1 VGAVSE
7 ALHRAGAVAHGGA
20 DPIDRVLRRIRGL
33 DRDGQGRLIRELRPG
48 IPLLD
53 DRLAALPP
61 YWRHLVGDRNLLARA
76 ARATGL
82 IVLHQG
88 GEATPVGTGFLA
100 RPGVVLTAR
109 HVAESFIQ
117 GVGREGLDFRP
128 GMSASLVLGRG
139 VSVPLFRPLLV
150 HPFWDF
156 AALEPAA
163 IPLDRLPLALSG
175 QPPVPL
181 GGREVVVVGFPL
193 SNDPD
198 ADDQGPIKHLQP
210 GQLTGLGEVD
220 SRWSPVEALRCDAL
234 TLPGNSGS
242 PVVDIAEG
250 RVLGV
255 HFAREAPAGGASV
268 PAWELARD
276 PHVRALGLFGDADP
290 APSWLAHWTRVDQPE
305 PQSRDPDATRRP
317 VHLPGDWV
325 ERVDDA
331 FLARMLDADPD
342 GTRALLRDAWGDT
355 IAEEIVSELGREPS
369 GEARLG
375 WPPRPDAD
383 HPEIVFLHGIIGGHL
398 DDGADRVWFDPVS
411 AVSGEL
417 ARRLTLAPDGRTA
430 LDPSVRIRSGGH
442 IQLIYG
448 LAALRW
454 RHARF
459 RVVPFSFDSRRGLDH
474 AVRQLQAWLRA
485 RHKRHPK
492 RRFALVGH
500 SMGGLVALLHAQ
512 RHPKTSRKLVRTAVT
527 VGSPIGGALPAFESP
542 TGTYSYLL
550 QMAAV
555 SGRED
560 RAALAAMVRTWP
572 GSSDMLPAPGIYAG
586 AEHLY
591 DPARWPRGTAY
602 TRPMLE
608 RARSLKTLLLD
619 SPLHARTHRI
629 GGIGHPTHADLRLD
643 EDGVLE
649 VSPARHEGDGSV
661 PLRSAIPDGLDGW
674 VVRSALKH
682 SFLPLSPE
690 VIGAVPELVLEGR
703 CDLTQVT
710 EADRAR
716 EHGPRPRPAALRLDE
731 ASPEPEELRAAR
743 ERLAHVRR
751 RWARGDVG
759 LMDLLAVSR
768 MIDT

>member
-1 VGAVSE
+1 MSE
-7 ALHRAGAVAHGGA
+7 ALHRVGAAQQGGT
-20 DPIDRVLRRIRGL
+20 DPIDRVLRRVRGL

-82 IVLHQG
+82 VVLHQG
-88 GEATPVGTGFLA
+88 GASTPVGTGFLA

-109 HVAESFIQ
+109 HVAESFVQ

-139 VSVPLFRPLLV
+139 VSVPLHRPLLV
-150 HPFWDF
+150 HPYWDF

-163 IPLDRLPLALSG
+163 IPLDRLPLALAG
-175 QPPVPL
+175 QAPVPL

-193 SNDPD
+193 SADP
-198 ADDQGPIKHLQP
+198 AAAGAPPIKHVQP
-210 GQLTGLGEVD
+210 GQITGMGAVD
-220 SRWSPVEALRCDAL
+220 SRWSPVTALRCDAL

-250 RVLGV
+250 RVLGL
-255 HFAREAPAGGASV
+255 HFAREAPAGGAGV

-290 APSWLAHWTRVDQPE
+290 APDWLAHWTRVDQP
-305 PQSRDPDATRRP
+305 PRRRPDPDATRRT
-317 VHLPGDWV
+317 VHLPGDWF

-331 FLARMLDADPD
+331 FVARMLDADPD

-355 IAEEIVSELGREPS
+355 LAEELISELGREPS

-375 WPPRPDAD
+375 WPPRPDPE
-383 HPEIVFLHGIIGGHL
+383 HPEIVFLHGIVGGHL
-398 DDGADRVWFDPVS
+398 DDGAARVWFDPVA
-411 AVSGEL
+411 AVGGDI
-417 ARRLTLAPDGRTA
+417 ARRLALAGDGRTDR
-430 LDPSVRIRSGGH
+430 DPSVRIRPGGH

-459 RVVPFSFDSRRGLDH
+459 RVVPFSFDSRRSLDD
-474 AVRQLQAWLRA
+474 AVRALQAWLRA
-485 RHKRHPK
+485 RHQRHPR

-512 RHPKTSRKLVRTAVT
+512 RHPRTSARLVQTAVT
-527 VGSPIGGALPAFESP
+527 IGSPIAGALPAFESP

-550 QMAAV
+550 QMAAI
-555 SGRED
+555 SGRDD
-560 RAALAAMVRTWP
+560 RAALSEMVRTWP
-572 GSSDMLPAPGIYAG
+572 GSADMLPAPGVYAG

-591 DPARWPRGTAY
+591 DPARWPEGTAY
-602 TRPMLE
+602 ARRLLE
-608 RARSLKTLLLD
+608 RARSLKGLLLG

-629 GGIGHPTHADLRLD
+629 AGIGHPTHADLRLD
-643 EDGVLE
+643 PAGRLE
-649 VSPARHEGDGSV
+649 VSPARTEGDDAV
-661 PLRSAIPDGLDGW
+661 PVRSAIPDGMPGW
-674 VVRSALKH
+674 VVQTGLRHA
-682 SFLPLSPE
+682 FLPLAPG
-690 VIGAVPELVLEGR
+690 VIDAVPELVLEGR
-703 CDLTQVT
+703 CELAAVS
-710 EADRAR
+710 EADRHRAHAPRAR
-716 EHGPRPRPAALRLDE
+716 PPALALGA
-731 ASPEPEELRAAR
+731 ASPEPESLLAAR
-743 ERLAHVRR
+743 ARIAPMRR
-751 RWARGDVG
+751 RWERGHVG
-759 LMDLLAVSR
+759 LPDLLAVSR
-768 MIDT
+768 LFDT